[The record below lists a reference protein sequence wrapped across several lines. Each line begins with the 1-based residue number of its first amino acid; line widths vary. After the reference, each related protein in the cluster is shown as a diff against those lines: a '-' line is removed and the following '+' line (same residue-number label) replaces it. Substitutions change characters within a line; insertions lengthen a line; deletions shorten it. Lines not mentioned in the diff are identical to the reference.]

1 MFSCCALFSQTDEP
15 ADTEHLKALDDV
27 DAAGEGEMSIKVDGD
42 NMMAGSGE
50 FDGTPVASSPRVLA
64 AQRSADDASSAMQ
77 IAEREVLQAKIEMSR
92 SEVEGKAAAEAEAA
106 AQEATR
112 EAEADVAA
120 AEEARIA
127 AQTEAETASAERAE
141 QTMRALREAED
152 AAHAA
157 AEEAERRRFEEEA
170 SARAARQAET
180 EARKALWRAEEAQK
194 MKEQAGSKA
203 LEEAAAVRRIAQ
215 EEATGAE
222 LARRQATAVRM
233 ETARKYLT
241 ARLLSDEGVRLLKH
255 GRNGK
260 SMHRTLRCP
269 DQECGTLTWGKTL
282 HDLRLMQEV
291 RRGTEVDP
299 SEPNY
304 TGTSELRRS
313 KAGRAALDRSFS
325 LLFPSRSLDFTVA
338 SKGKTNANKWCSASR
353 PCWLPNEGDPCFMFV
368 SLVKILARRPRVEVE
383 VGDLQGARLRQW
395 GVPAAFGKGG
405 GGYIVSGGGREN
417 RL

>member
-1 MFSCCALFSQTDEP
+1 
-15 ADTEHLKALDDV
+15 
-27 DAAGEGEMSIKVDGD
+27 
-42 NMMAGSGE
+42 MMAGSGE
-50 FDGTPVASSPRVLA
+50 FDGTPVSSSPRVLS

-77 IAEREVLQAKIEMSR
+77 VAEREVLQAKIEMSR

-215 EEATGAE
+215 EEAE

-233 ETARKYLT
+233 ENARAYLT

-282 HDLRLMQEV
+282 HDLRLMQETLQSLTT
-291 RRGTEVDP
+291 RGQVSSVARKRAERPWIEASASSSPAGP
-299 SEPNY
+299 S
-304 TGTSELRRS
+304 TSLSPQR
-313 KAGRAALDRSFS
+313 
-325 LLFPSRSLDFTVA
+325 
-338 SKGKTNANKWCSASR
+338 TNANKWCSASR
-353 PCWLPNEGDPCFMFV
+353 PCWLPNEGDPCFVDV
-368 SLVKILARRPRVEVE
+368 SLMKILARRPAG
-383 VGDLQGARLRQW
+383 GD
-395 GVPAAFGKGG
+395 GG
-405 GGYIVSGGGREN
+405 CG
-417 RL
+417 

>member
-1 MFSCCALFSQTDEP
+1 
-15 ADTEHLKALDDV
+15 
-27 DAAGEGEMSIKVDGD
+27 
-42 NMMAGSGE
+42 MMAGSGE
-50 FDGTPVASSPRVLA
+50 FDGTPIASSPKVLA
-64 AQRSADDASSAMQ
+64 AQQSADDASSAMQ
-77 IAEREVLQAKIEMSR
+77 VAEREGLQAKIEMSR

-215 EEATGAE
+215 EEAE

-233 ETARKYLT
+233 ENARAYLT

-282 HDLRLMQEV
+282 HDLRLMQETLQSPTT
-291 RRGTEVDP
+291 RGRVSSVARKRAERPWIEASASSSPAGP
-299 SEPNY
+299 S
-304 TGTSELRRS
+304 T
-313 KAGRAALDRSFS
+313 
-325 LLFPSRSLDFTVA
+325 LLSPQR
-338 SKGKTNANKWCSASR
+338 TNANKWCSASR
-353 PCWLPNEGDPCFMFV
+353 PCWLPNEGDPCFIYV
-368 SLVKILARRPRVEVE
+368 SLMKILARRPRVEM
-383 VGDLQGARLRQW
+383 GD
-395 GVPAAFGKGG
+395 V
-405 GGYIVSGGGREN
+405 
-417 RL
+417 